1 MRWVKNHSPHY
12 LYNKITIKYK
22 WQKILKSMTYK
33 VALVITQMQ

>member
-22 WQKILKSMTYK
+22 WKILKSMTYK